1 MGLRSKLR
9 DTKYRGIFIASKL
22 SSQIQF
28 ENVHEILSKIMSLAK
43 PHFEAKKR
51 YKNSIFQKSS
61 CGKDVSERIMEC
73 LSLVTRLIWKSRDTK
88 YRGIC
93 LASKV
98 RSQNQFEDGHEIRSK
113 ITILENIHFQAK
125 KR

>member
-1 MGLRSKLR
+1 MIKYFAMINQIMTISKIIQIFCQNNVDGIFYVSRNFKIFHLLRSFVSCNSYG
-9 DTKYRGIFIASKL
+9 YRRIF
-22 SSQIQF
+22 
-28 ENVHEILSKIMSLAK
+28 
-43 PHFEAKKR
+43 
-51 YKNSIFQKSS
+51 
-61 CGKDVSERIMEC
+61 
-73 LSLVTRLIWKSRDTK
+73 
-88 YRGIC
+88 